1 MKAGEDLEE
10 EEEEELEAE
19 ILPSVA
25 DHIGFVGASA
35 DRLIGM
41 SESILC
47 RSVRRLMLLPK
58 LTRPNHLSCR
68 NLRPSCAA
76 KARQGL
82 CRAFD
87 EGGSQASVRTAMPL
101 LRKRFSWY
109 ATKTYASQPR
119 F

>member
-1 MKAGEDLEE
+1 VKAGEDLEE

-41 SESILC
+41 SEGI
-47 RSVRRLMLLPK
+47 
-58 LTRPNHLSCR
+58 HLSCR

-87 EGGSQASVRTAMPL
+87 EGGSQASVRTVMPP
-101 LRKRFSWY
+101 LRKRFSC
-109 ATKTYASQPR
+109 